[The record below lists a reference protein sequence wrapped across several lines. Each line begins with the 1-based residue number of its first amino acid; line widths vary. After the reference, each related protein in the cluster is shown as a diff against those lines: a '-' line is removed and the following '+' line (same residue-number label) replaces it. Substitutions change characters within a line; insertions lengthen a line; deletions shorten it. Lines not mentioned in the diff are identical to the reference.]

1 MQDLFDR
8 LQQQVSAKEQE
19 VEAGHQVSHAEDAD
33 ARRPRDED
41 DGEDEPEEVAE
52 HDDLQHV
59 EVGPGGQRRT
69 SRIVSRC
76 VHWHDMNDRNFKI
89 ACQLLV

>member
-19 VEAGHQVSHAEDAD
+19 VEAGDQVPHAEDAD
-33 ARRPRDED
+33 TRGPRDED
-41 DGEDEPEEVAE
+41 DGEDEPKQVTE

-59 EVGPGGQRRT
+59 EVGPEGRRRGGT
-69 SRIVSRC
+69 IL
-76 VHWHDMNDRNFKI
+76 N
-89 ACQLLV
+89 